1 MQGEGPSSH
10 FAKKAALQPF
20 CMLQLLVNKRLQLW
34 DKMLLKVV
42 VKMWQNIKATLMW
55 KLSTFSPSR
64 LISNL
69 NFRFAIPFRTN
80 LAKYQPIRTDMGAR
94 APSAILAFQSLNKPG
109 PLVANYKI
117 GSVNSVYTLQ
127 NQLNQISAHLD
138 WYGRSKCHFGVSV
151 T

>member
-1 MQGEGPSSH
+1 MG
-10 FAKKAALQPF
+10 
-20 CMLQLLVNKRLQLW
+20 
-34 DKMLLKVV
+34 
-42 VKMWQNIKATLMW
+42 
-55 KLSTFSPSR
+55 KLSTFSPSM

-80 LAKYQPIRTDMGAR
+80 LAKYQPIWTDIVAL
-94 APSAILAFQSLNKPG
+94 SAILAFQSLNKLG

-117 GSVNSVYTLQ
+117 GSVNPVYTLQ

-138 WYGRSKCHFGVSV
+138 RYGRSKCHFGVSP